1 MSADEG
7 TQLLQNTVPG
17 TFLIR
22 DSSDPKYYFS
32 LSMQRGVKVL
42 GGTDNCNEADIGPTS
57 IRIHFV
63 NGKFQL
69 DAEDRIRNI
78 MPEFSNVVDL
88 VQHYVMKSVC
98 DLQPLPEKSALIDTN
113 EVFQNAASQTLW
125 VDSSGKFYQTIF
137 LSYPLYKKDQTLT
150 LSHIC
155 RLSINKSISSRVSKD
170 SSGNGIEDIGYLGSI
185 KSLNL
190 PVRMKHYLEEYPN
203 II

>member
-1 MSADEG
+1 
-7 TQLLQNTVPG
+7 
-17 TFLIR
+17 
-22 DSSDPKYYFS
+22 
-32 LSMQRGVKVL
+32 MQRGVKVL
-42 GGTDNCNEADIGPTS
+42 GGTDGCNEADIGPTS

-69 DAEDRIRNI
+69 DAEDRIRSI

-98 DLQPLPEKSALIDTN
+98 DLHPLPEKSALIDTN
-113 EVFQNAASQTLW
+113 EVFQNTASQTLW

-155 RLSINKSISSRVSKD
+155 RLSINKSITSRVPKD
-170 SSGNGIEDIGYLGSI
+170 SSGNGIENIGYVSSI

-190 PVRMKHYLEEYPN
+190 PVRMKDYLEEYPN
-203 II
+203 VI